1 MAMPK
6 VLDWLDELVAKV
18 ATNTANIAKNASDIA
33 ENKKLFDTHV
43 ADDERHWT
51 TEDRNNFDR
60 VVHFKGYFVSIEKL
74 KEAYPT
80 GQLGDYAIV
89 GGTDTVWLWDD
100 ESNSWLNSTE
110 QGIVISVN
118 GRTGEVILTKTDVG
132 LSNVDNTADK
142 DKPISTA
149 QQTALNA
156 KADRKKITLAQADS
170 LRLRAGIYYIDNESK
185 KINDFT
191 ASYWTVIVAERSTG
205 TNASATQIWMNYNS
219 NSTQHIYMRKQ
230 QNGASWSEFREILTD
245 IHYSEL
251 DTKIQTNIE
260 DIGDL
265 QVNKANRGII
275 TLEQANA
282 ITGLK
287 SGIYSI
293 EGASIKILD
302 ITDNYW
308 TVVQGDWT
316 DGGAVQIWIPFST
329 GQKTAMYWRH
339 QTKDTDNT
347 TRIWGEFSKVGTS
360 SDISNLQ
367 SQITTNKNNIATNK
381 TNITKNTNDITTL
394 KDDRAERKRYTVQE
408 LDQLNIRAGIYEVY
422 NQKKEILGLT
432 DSYWTVIV
440 GENTGNTTKYSASQV
455 WINWSSAE
463 KPHMF
468 LRIQK
473 NAESGTGKIW
483 TDFVEILTTDIA
495 TREDINRFKQYKGY
509 YALLSDLRT
518 DFPTATDGDYAIVGS
533 ALYIWNSKSSSWNE
547 VSCSG
552 GSTGTGKWSAKLYD
566 ASAWDSA
573 VKYIKDIQGLS
584 LEKQWEIEDT
594 ADNLLNETLTGNE
607 KKGIVLETFV
617 NMQTDTTI
625 STTTMQHSNG
635 VSIYINENIIFEQND
650 TAENQSLSLNLVQG
664 WNKIQIVLKAQNGEG
679 IFKLGTMISNNI
691 NALSIDCYHN
701 YDTIIDNRYVPYI
714 GDSTIDGHLTVNGTV
729 GITENSYLQFN
740 VSDNSLSFMFSNQ
753 IKE

>member
-170 LRLRAGIYYIDNESK
+170 LGLRAGIYYIDNESK

-230 QNGASWSEFREILTD
+230 QNGSSWSEFREILTD

-316 DGGAVQIWIPFST
+316 YGGAVQIWIPFST

-394 KDDRAERKRYTVQE
+394 KDDRAERKRYTVEE

-547 VSCSG
+547 VSGSG
-552 GSTGTGKWSAKLYD
+552 GSTGTGKWSAKSYD
-566 ASAWDSA
+566 ASAWSSA

-714 GDSTIDGHLTVNGTV
+714 GDSTIEGNITIEGTV
-729 GITENSYLQFN
+729 GVTSNSYLQYN
-740 VSDNSLSFMFSNQ
+740 SSDDSLSFMFNN
-753 IKE
+753 

>member
-170 LRLRAGIYYIDNESK
+170 LGLRAGIYYIDNESK

-230 QNGASWSEFREILTD
+230 QNGSSWSEFREILTD

-394 KDDRAERKRYTVQE
+394 KDDRAERKQYTVEE

-422 NQKKEILGLT
+422 NQQKEILGLT
-432 DSYWTVIV
+432 DNYWTVIV

-455 WINWSSAE
+455 WINWSSAK

-547 VSCSG
+547 VSGNG
-552 GSTGTGKWSAKLYD
+552 GSTGTGKWSAKSYD

-635 VSIYINENIIFEQND
+635 VSIYINENIVFEQND

-679 IFKLGTMISNNI
+679 IFKLGTMISNNV

>member
-170 LRLRAGIYYIDNESK
+170 LGLRAGIYYIDNESK

-230 QNGASWSEFREILTD
+230 QNGSSWSEFREILTD

-282 ITGLK
+282 IAGLK

-394 KDDRAERKRYTVQE
+394 KDDRAERKKISISDAESHT
-408 LDQLNIRAGIYEVY
+408 LKAGIYNTEGES
-422 NQKKEILGLT
+422 KTILEET
-432 DSYWTVIV
+432 SQFWTVII
-440 GENTGNTTKYSASQV
+440 GYYRNENLGKDVSVTQIWMPFEDNPNGVPKMFIRRSL
-455 WINWSSAE
+455 SSAVW
-463 KPHMF
+463 
-468 LRIQK
+468 
-473 NAESGTGKIW
+473 S
-483 TDFVEILTTDIA
+483 DFVEVLTTNIA
-495 TREDINRFKQYKGY
+495 SREDINRFKQYKGY
-509 YALLSDLRT
+509 YSLLSELKT
-518 DFPTATDGDYAIVGS
+518 AYPTATDGDYAIVGS

-547 VSCSG
+547 VSGSG
-552 GSTGTGKWSAKLYD
+552 GSTGTGKWSAKSYD
-566 ASAWDSA
+566 ASAWSSA

-635 VSIYINENIIFEQND
+635 VSIYVNENIVFEQND

-679 IFKLGTMISNNI
+679 IFKLGTMISNNV

>member
-170 LRLRAGIYYIDNESK
+170 LGLRAGIYYIDNESK

-230 QNGASWSEFREILTD
+230 QNGSSWSEFREILTD

-394 KDDRAERKRYTVQE
+394 KDDRAERKQYTVEE

-422 NQKKEILGLT
+422 NQQKEILGLT
-432 DSYWTVIV
+432 DNYWTVIV

-455 WINWSSAE
+455 WINWSSA
-463 KPHMF
+463 KNPHMF

-547 VSCSG
+547 VSGSG
-552 GSTGTGKWSAKLYD
+552 GSTGTGKWSAKSYD

-635 VSIYINENIIFEQND
+635 VSIYINENIVFEQND

-679 IFKLGTMISNNI
+679 IFKLGTMISNNV

>member
-18 ATNTANIAKNASDIA
+18 ATNTANIAQNTSDIA
-33 ENKKLFDTHV
+33 ANKALFDTHV

-51 TEDRNNFDR
+51 TEDRQNFDR
-60 VVHFKGYFVSIEKL
+60 VVHFKGYYTSIEKL
-74 KEAYPT
+74 QEAYPT

-118 GRTGEVILTKTDVG
+118 GRTGEVVLTKTDVG

-149 QQTALNA
+149 QQTALDA
-156 KADRKKITLAQADS
+156 KADRKKVTLAQAES
-170 LRLRAGIYYIDNESK
+170 LTLRSGIYYIDNEQK
-185 KINDFT
+185 TIRDFT
-191 ASYWTVIVAERSTG
+191 SNYWTIIVAERSTS

-219 NSTQHIYMRKQ
+219 NVTQHIYMRKQ
-230 QNGASWSEFREILTD
+230 QSGSSWSEFREIMTD
-245 IHYSEL
+245 VHYSEL
-251 DTKIQTNIE
+251 DTRIQENTENITQNTT
-260 DIGDL
+260 DIENLDD
-265 QVNKANRGII
+265 NKADRKLTTI
-275 TLEQANA
+275 EEAN
-282 ITGLK
+282 GFLLN
-287 SGIYSI
+287 SGIYYILNEEYTIHQTTSTHWTI
-293 EGASIKILD
+293 IVGSRTGDGNKSAS
-302 ITDNYW
+302 
-308 TVVQGDWT
+308 
-316 DGGAVQIWIPFST
+316 QIWIPIHTNTPTTIFL
-329 GQKTAMYWRH
+329 RH
-339 QTKDTDNT
+339 QL
-347 TRIWGEFSKVGTS
+347 E
-360 SDISNLQ
+360 
-367 SQITTNKNNIATNK
+367 
-381 TNITKNTNDITTL
+381 
-394 KDDRAERKRYTVQE
+394 
-408 LDQLNIRAGIYEVY
+408 
-422 NQKKEILGLT
+422 
-432 DSYWTVIV
+432 
-440 GENTGNTTKYSASQV
+440 SAS
-455 WINWSSAE
+455 S
-463 KPHMF
+463 
-468 LRIQK
+468 
-473 NAESGTGKIW
+473 W

-547 VSCSG
+547 VSGSG
-552 GSTGTGKWSAKLYD
+552 GSTGTGKWSAKSYD

-635 VSIYINENIIFEQND
+635 VSIYINENIVFEQND

-679 IFKLGTMISNNI
+679 IFKLGTMISNNV

>member
-170 LRLRAGIYYIDNESK
+170 LGLRAGVYYIDNESK

-230 QNGASWSEFREILTD
+230 QNGSSWSEFREILTD

-293 EGASIKILD
+293 ENKFVQVLD
-302 ITDNYW
+302 TTDNHW
-308 TVVQGDWT
+308 VVIQGDWT
-316 DGGAVQIWIPFST
+316 YGGAVQIWLPFST
-329 GQKTAMYWRH
+329 ATKTSMFWRH
-339 QTKDTDNT
+339 QKLDTDGE
-347 TRIWGEFSKVGTS
+347 TRIWGDFVKAGTAD
-360 SDISNLQ
+360 DISNLQ

-381 TNITKNTNDITTL
+381 TNIATNTNDINTL
-394 KDDRAERKRYTVQE
+394 KDNRAERKIITLSEANGFSLRS
-408 LDQLNIRAGIYEVY
+408 GIYYIY
-422 NQKKEILGLT
+422 NEDFTIHQVNT
-432 DSYWTVIV
+432 PYWTVIV
-440 GENTGNTTKYSASQV
+440 GEQSQNKSASQI
-455 WINWSSAE
+455 WIPTTTGIPVS
-463 KPHMF
+463 MF
-468 LRIQK
+468 LRHQL
-473 NAESGTGKIW
+473 NSSTSW
-483 TDFVEILTTDIA
+483 SDFVEILTTDIA
-495 TREDINRFKQYKGY
+495 TREEINRFKQYKGY
-509 YALLSDLRT
+509 YALLSELKVA
-518 DFPTATDGDYAIVGS
+518 FPTATDGDYAIVGS

-547 VSCSG
+547 VSGSG
-552 GSTGTGKWSAKLYD
+552 GSTGTGKWSAKSYD
-566 ASAWDSA
+566 ASAWSSA

-635 VSIYINENIIFEQND
+635 VSIYINENIVFEQND

-679 IFKLGTMISNNI
+679 IFKLGTMISNNV

>member
-170 LRLRAGIYYIDNESK
+170 LGLRAGIYYIDNESK

-191 ASYWTVIVAERSTG
+191 ASYWTVIVAERATG

-230 QNGASWSEFREILTD
+230 QNGSSWSEFREILTD

-275 TLEQANA
+275 TPEQANA

-394 KDDRAERKRYTVQE
+394 KDDRAERKKISISDAESHT
-408 LDQLNIRAGIYEVY
+408 LKAGIYNTEGES
-422 NQKKEILGLT
+422 KTILEET
-432 DSYWTVIV
+432 SQFWTVII
-440 GENTGNTTKYSASQV
+440 GYYRNENLGKDVSVTQIWMPFEDNPNGVPKMFIRRSL
-455 WINWSSAE
+455 SSAVW
-463 KPHMF
+463 
-468 LRIQK
+468 
-473 NAESGTGKIW
+473 S
-483 TDFVEILTTDIA
+483 DFVEVLTTNIA
-495 TREDINRFKQYKGY
+495 SREDINRFKQYKGY
-509 YALLSDLRT
+509 YSLLSELKT
-518 DFPTATDGDYAIVGS
+518 AYPTATDGDYAIVGS

-547 VSCSG
+547 VSGSG
-552 GSTGTGKWSAKLYD
+552 GSTGTGKWSAKSYD

-625 STTTMQHSNG
+625 STITMQHSNG
-635 VSIYINENIIFEQND
+635 VSIYINENIVFEQND

-679 IFKLGTMISNNI
+679 IFKLGTMISNNV

>member
-170 LRLRAGIYYIDNESK
+170 LGLRAGIYYIDNESK

-191 ASYWTVIVAERSTG
+191 ASYWTVIVAERATG

-230 QNGASWSEFREILTD
+230 QNGSSWSEFREILTD

-275 TLEQANA
+275 TPEQANA

-316 DGGAVQIWIPFST
+316 NGGAVQIWIPFST

-394 KDDRAERKRYTVQE
+394 KDDRAERKKISISDAESHT
-408 LDQLNIRAGIYEVY
+408 LKAGIYNTEGES
-422 NQKKEILGLT
+422 KTILEET
-432 DSYWTVIV
+432 SQFWTVII
-440 GENTGNTTKYSASQV
+440 GYYRNENLGKDVSVTQIWMPFEDNPNGVPKMFIRRSL
-455 WINWSSAE
+455 SSAVW
-463 KPHMF
+463 
-468 LRIQK
+468 
-473 NAESGTGKIW
+473 S
-483 TDFVEILTTDIA
+483 DFVEVLTTNIA
-495 TREDINRFKQYKGY
+495 SREDINRFKQYKGY
-509 YALLSDLRT
+509 YSLLSELKT
-518 DFPTATDGDYAIVGS
+518 AYPTATDGDYAIVGS

-547 VSCSG
+547 VSGSG
-552 GSTGTGKWSAKLYD
+552 GSTGTGKWSAKSYD

-625 STTTMQHSNG
+625 STITMQHSNG
-635 VSIYINENIIFEQND
+635 VSIYINENIVFEQND

-679 IFKLGTMISNNI
+679 IFKLGTMISNNV

>member
-60 VVHFKGYFVSIEKL
+60 VVHFKGYYTSIEKL
-74 KEAYPT
+74 QEAYPT

-118 GRTGEVILTKTDVG
+118 GRTGEVVLTKTDVG

-142 DKPISTA
+142 DKPVSTA
-149 QQTALNA
+149 QQTALDA
-156 KADRKKITLAQADS
+156 KADRKKVTLAQAES
-170 LRLRAGIYYIDNESK
+170 LTLRSGIYYIDDEQK
-185 KINDFT
+185 TIRDFT
-191 ASYWTVIVAERSTG
+191 SNYWTIIVAERSTS

-219 NSTQHIYMRKQ
+219 NVTQHIYMRKQ
-230 QNGASWSEFREILTD
+230 QSGSSWSEFREIMTD
-245 IHYSEL
+245 VHYSEL
-251 DTKIQTNIE
+251 DTRIQENTENITQNTT
-260 DIGDL
+260 DIETLND
-265 QVNKANRGII
+265 NKVDRKII
-275 TLEQANA
+275 TLEEAE
-282 ITGLK
+282 GFSLR
-287 SGIYSI
+287 SGIYYINNESYTI
-293 EGASIKILD
+293 HQTKSQF
-302 ITDNYW
+302 W
-308 TVVQGDWT
+308 TVIIGESNLQKSVS
-316 DGGAVQIWIPFST
+316 QIWIP
-329 GQKTAMYWRH
+329 
-339 QTKDTDNT
+339 
-347 TRIWGEFSKVGTS
+347 VV
-360 SDISNLQ
+360 
-367 SQITTNKNNIATNK
+367 SQ
-381 TNITKNTNDITTL
+381 L
-394 KDDRAERKRYTVQE
+394 PV
-408 LDQLNIRAGIYEVY
+408 
-422 NQKKEILGLT
+422 
-432 DSYWTVIV
+432 S
-440 GENTGNTTKYSASQV
+440 
-455 WINWSSAE
+455 
-463 KPHMF
+463 MF
-468 LRIQK
+468 LRHQV
-473 NAESGTGKIW
+473 NTSTSW

-495 TREDINRFKQYKGY
+495 TREDIARFKQYKGY
-509 YALLSDLRT
+509 YAALSDLRT
-518 DFPTATDGDYAIVGS
+518 AYATAIDGDYAIVGS
-533 ALYIWNSKSSSWNE
+533 ALYIWNSRTSSWTE
-547 VSCSG
+547 VSGSG
-552 GSTGTGKWSAKLYD
+552 GSTGTGKWSAKSYD

-594 ADNLLNETLTGNE
+594 ADSLLNETLTGSE

-635 VSIYINENIIFEQND
+635 VSIYVNENIVFEQND